1 LCHGSTAAQAQPPGH
16 APGPD
21 SQTVHFFQAMRHAG
35 PECAVL
41 KNDGTRHPP
50 PNLHRRSKL
59 CDKVKSV
66 CNIQTAKPSHTLL
79 LSPNRARRSRLHP
92 KTCKCI
98 DCTNAYRSTQK
109 YRPNTLLYAILYK
122 ICMNLYKICID
133 TNQKNVWSIF
143 LHRSRHIC
151 IIYAFARSGMT

>member
-1 LCHGSTAAQAQPPGH
+1 MNKNEKTRDRIHIIPINTTQITVTQYIVPRPYTALSCTYSYTDVP
-16 APGPD
+16 
-21 SQTVHFFQAMRHAG
+21 
-35 PECAVL
+35 C
-41 KNDGTRHPP
+41 
-50 PNLHRRSKL
+50 KL
-59 CDKVKSV
+59 YGY
-66 CNIQTAKPSHTLL
+66 
-79 LSPNRARRSRLHP
+79 HP

-143 LHRSRHIC
+143 LHRSRTHLYNLLPMHLHILGC
-151 IIYAFARSGMT
+151 VHVQCCNVYSKVAVRYCSR